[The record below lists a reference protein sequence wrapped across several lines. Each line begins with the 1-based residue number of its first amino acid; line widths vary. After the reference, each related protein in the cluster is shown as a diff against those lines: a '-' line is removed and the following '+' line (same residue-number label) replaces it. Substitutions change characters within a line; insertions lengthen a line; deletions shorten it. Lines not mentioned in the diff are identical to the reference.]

1 MLEIKIT
8 VTKMKNA
15 FDRHIS
21 RLDTVKE
28 RIDESPNMSIEAFQ
42 IEVQTGKT
50 LSLVFNIVLEVLATA
65 IRQEKGI
72 KGIQNGKKEINLPLF
87 ADGMI
92 LRRVWRM
99 WIVGSGSKCLSQSQV
114 TYPRGLLHADEYSRL
129 NFFHT

>member
-72 KGIQNGKKEINLPLF
+72 KGIQNGKKEIKLPLF

-92 LRRVWRM
+92 LR
-99 WIVGSGSKCLSQSQV
+99 KE
-114 TYPRGLLHADEYSRL
+114 YPKDGTKILLELL
-129 NFFHT
+129 NEFSEVMGYKINTQKSMTLIY